1 MSIQKK
7 INSIFRKPLSILLIS
22 VPFLLF
28 VTILTCLKVSDQGA
42 SAVLINGDYEVNPD
56 ERLITN
62 TYFIYIFYII
72 PLLSLI
78 GVLIY
83 LVIDGFTL
91 EL

>member
-1 MSIQKK
+1 MNILKK
-7 INSIFRKPLSILLIS
+7 INTIFRKPLSILLIS
-22 VPFLLF
+22 APFFL
-28 VTILTCLKVSDQGA
+28 TILTCLKVSDQGA

-83 LVIDGFTL
+83 LVIDDFTL